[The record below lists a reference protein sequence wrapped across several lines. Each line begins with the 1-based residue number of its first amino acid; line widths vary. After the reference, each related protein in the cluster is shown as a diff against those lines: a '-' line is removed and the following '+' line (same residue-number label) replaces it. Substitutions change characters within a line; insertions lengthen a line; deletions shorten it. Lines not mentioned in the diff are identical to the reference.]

1 MPTPLHSPW
10 SWWVPWIFKDIP
22 ALLSIWAPSA
32 LPLVFNADGDT
43 GAETSKA
50 RHGLWTVSGKRS
62 PLFTEGSA
70 ERGGCVNVEST
81 SHEDTRFWSHK
92 YGVGQDMRRSQECF
106 RRTDWITERDRRQSV
121 VLGAKSRLTWLGLI
135 TCEAHTRFMRQSK
148 SSFDCCHAE
157 NNPNKC
163 AFYGNETLCIKSCY
177 LKCKTA
183 TNVTNYSS
191 GSWKLNTFSIILHT
205 FKKKTF
211 TFINRI
217 ENFLILCNRMQCWG
231 F

>member
-10 SWWVPWIFKDIP
+10 SWWVPWIFKGIP

-43 GAETSKA
+43 GVETSKA
-50 RHGLWTVSGKRS
+50 QHGLWTVSGKRS

-92 YGVGQDMRRSQECF
+92 YGVDQDMQQSEECF
-106 RRTDWITERDRRQSV
+106 RRTDWITERDRRQSL
-121 VLGAKSRLTWLGLI
+121 VLRAKTQLTWLGLI
-135 TCEAHTRFMRQSK
+135 TFEAHTCFMRQSK
-148 SSFDCCHAE
+148 SSSHFDYCHAE
-157 NNPNKC
+157 SNTKKC
-163 AFYGNETLCIKSCY
+163 AFYGNEILCIKSCL

-183 TNVTNYSS
+183 TIVTNYSLS
-191 GSWKLNTFSIILHT
+191 SLKIEHLFYNFAHIL
-205 FKKKTF
+205 K
-211 TFINRI
+211 N
-217 ENFLILCNRMQCWG
+217 
-231 F
+231 